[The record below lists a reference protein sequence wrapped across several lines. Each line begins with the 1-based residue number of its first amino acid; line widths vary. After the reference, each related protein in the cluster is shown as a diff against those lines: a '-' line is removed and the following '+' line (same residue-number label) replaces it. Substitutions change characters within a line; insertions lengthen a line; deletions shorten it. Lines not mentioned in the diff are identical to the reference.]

1 MDQIFGPKNRNNKTS
16 YNLNISGEIMKNTSI
31 LKLTSLAAA
40 IIASS
45 AVLPAVAFAEGAM
58 VEEIVTTGTRAKAR
72 SATDTVAAVD
82 VITSAELTNQGDM
95 DVANLLRNSVPS
107 FSVNDQPISDAATL
121 VRPFQLR
128 GMAPDHSLILVNNKR
143 RHRASVIVWSAGG
156 ISDGSHGADV
166 STIPG
171 MALKSVEV
179 LRDGAAAQYGSDA
192 LAGVIN
198 FKLKDASEGG
208 SAQIRMG
215 QYAEGDGDMA
225 YFAGNMGMELG
236 ANGFANVTLE
246 YGSSDETVRSEQR
259 NDAAGLIAAGFP
271 VADPAQKWGR
281 PFVDNDLKLFVNFGN
296 QLTDSVEL
304 YGYANY
310 ASKDVDGGFYFR
322 NPTNRGGVYAS
333 TNDNGTPD
341 NEDDDFNQLLVGS
354 SNGADCSAYEVPSD
368 DPTSAALAGAIAG
381 LKADDNCFN
390 FNETIPGGFTPRFGG
405 TVTDTTFMMGL
416 RGELENGLTWDVSAY
431 RGENEGDFYINNTV
445 NASLGENTPR
455 NFDPGLYRQTDVNFN
470 ADFTY
475 SLSETVNIA
484 FGAEHRTEEF
494 TIGAG
499 QEESYVDGGLGIQGF
514 STSTNGFP
522 GFSPDISGDFDRS
535 NDAIYVDGEWDVNE
549 DLLLAAAVRFEDF
562 DGFGSTTNYKLG
574 ANYKLDDNFG
584 IRATLSTG
592 FKAPTSGQLNA
603 SNISTL
609 IDNGVLVNKGVI
621 PATNPV
627 AAFAGATELK
637 PEESENF
644 TVGFF
649 GSVGEIDITF
659 DYFNIEVTDRLTLS
673 KDFTL
678 SAADITSLAAAGV
691 SGADD
696 IAKFRFFTNDFET
709 KTSGYDLV
717 LSTSTD
723 WMGGT
728 TAWNLALNHTETE
741 VTSRGE
747 YIDDDRERSI
757 EEVSPDTRYNVSA
770 NHMMDGWRALARVSY
785 FGDWYDPNQ
794 GMSYDGEHVV
804 DVELSYDLN
813 ESSSVML
820 GGNNIFDEAGSK
832 KHNGAA
838 GAGNTY
844 SEFAPMGFSGA
855 FWYAKYSYNF

>member
-1 MDQIFGPKNRNNKTS
+1 MKKATIWK
-16 YNLNISGEIMKNTSI
+16 LNTI
-31 LKLTSLAAA
+31 AAA
-40 IIASS
+40 IISGATMMP
-45 AVLPAVAFAEGAM
+45 VMAVAQDGM
-58 VEEIVTTGTRAKAR
+58 VEEIVTTGSRAKAR

-179 LRDGAAAQYGSDA
+179 LRDGAAALYGSDA

-208 SAQIRMG
+208 SAEIRMG
-215 QYAEGDGDMA
+215 EYTEGDGKMA

-246 YGSSDETVRSEQR
+246 YGSSDETVRSVQR
-259 NDAAGLIAAGFP
+259 NDAAELIAAGYP

-281 PFVDNDLKLFVNFGN
+281 PFVDNDLKLFVNFGS

-304 YGYANY
+304 YGYGNY
-310 ASKDVDGGFYFR
+310 ATKDVDGGFYFR
-322 NPTNRGGVYAS
+322 NPLTRGGVYAS
-333 TNDNGTPD
+333 GGN
-341 NEDDDFNQLLVGS
+341 LLVGDTTGDMS
-354 SNGADCSAYEVPSD
+354 GNCGQYAVSTADPS
-368 DPTSAALAGAIAG
+368 SAALADAIAG

-405 TVTDTTFMMGL
+405 TVTDITFMMGL
-416 RGELENGLTWDVSAY
+416 KGALDNGLTWDISAY

-445 NASLGENTPR
+445 NASLGENSPR
-455 NFDPGLYRQTDVNFN
+455 NFDPGLYRQTDTNFN
-470 ADFTY
+470 VDFTY
-475 SLSETVNIA
+475 AVSEAVNVA
-484 FGAEHRTEEF
+484 FGAEHRKEEF

-499 QEESYVDGGLGIQGF
+499 QTESYIDGGLGVQGF

-522 GFSPDISGDFDRS
+522 GFSPDIAGTFGRA
-535 NDAIYVDGEWDVNE
+535 NDAIYVDAEWDASE

-574 ANYKLDDNFG
+574 ANYKMTENMG
-584 IRATLSTG
+584 VRATLSTG

-621 PATNPV
+621 PASNPV
-627 AAFAGATELK
+627 AAFAGAVDLQ
-637 PEESENF
+637 PEESNNF
-644 TVGFF
+644 TVGLF
-649 GSVGEIDITF
+649 GNLGEFDVTL

-673 KDFTL
+673 KDFSL
-678 SAADITSLAAAGV
+678 SAADIAALTASGV
-691 SGADD
+691 SGAND
-696 IAKFRFFTNDFET
+696 IAVFRFFTNDFET
-709 KTSGYDLV
+709 ETSGFDLV
-717 LSTSTD
+717 VSTETEWLGGSTS
-723 WMGGT
+723 
-728 TAWNLALNHTETE
+728 WNLAYNNTKTE
-741 VTSRGE
+741 VTSRGQ
-747 YIDDDRERSI
+747 YIDDVREKSI
-757 EEVSPDTRYNVSA
+757 EEMSPDTRYNLSA
-770 NHMMDGWRALARVSY
+770 NHMMDGWRMLARLSY
-785 FGDWYDPNQ
+785 YGDWYDSNQ
-794 GMSYDGEHVV
+794 DLNYSGVNVV
-804 DVELSYDLN
+804 DVEVSYDLN
-813 ESSSVML
+813 ENSAIMI
-820 GGNNIFDEAGSK
+820 GGNNIFDEAGST

-838 GAGNTY
+838 GAGNKY

>member
-1 MDQIFGPKNRNNKTS
+1 
-16 YNLNISGEIMKNTSI
+16 MKNTSI
-31 LKLTSLAAA
+31 WKLTSMAAA
-40 IIASS
+40 IIAST
-45 AVLPAVAFAEGAM
+45 AVFPTVAFAQDAM
-58 VEEIVTTGTRAKAR
+58 VEEIVTTGSRAKAR

-82 VITSAELTNQGDM
+82 VISSAELTNQGDM

-179 LRDGAAAQYGSDA
+179 LRDGAAALYGSDA

-208 SAQIRMG
+208 SAEIRMG
-215 QYAEGDGDMA
+215 EYSEGDGQMA

-246 YGSSDETVRSEQR
+246 YGSSDETVRSVQR
-259 NDAAGLIAAGFP
+259 DDAAALIAAGYP

-281 PFVDNDLKLFVNFGN
+281 PFVDNDLKLFVNFGT
-296 QLTDSVEL
+296 QLTDKVEL

-333 TNDNGTPD
+333 DGN
-341 NEDDDFNQLLVGS
+341 LLV
-354 SNGADCSAYEVPSD
+354 ADTTGDMSGNCDQYAVDAS
-368 DPTSAALAGAIAG
+368 DPTSAALAAAITG
-381 LKADDNCFN
+381 LKADNNCFN

-405 TVTDTTFMMGL
+405 TVTDITFMMGL
-416 RGELENGLTWDVSAY
+416 KGELDNGLTWDVSAY

-475 SLSETVNIA
+475 ALSETVNIA

-499 QEESYVDGGLGIQGF
+499 QEESYIDGGLGVQGF

-522 GFSPDISGDFDRS
+522 GFSPDIAGDFDRS
-535 NDAIYVDGEWDVNE
+535 NDAIYIDGEWDASE

-592 FKAPTSGQLNA
+592 FKAPTAGQLNA

-609 IDNGVLVNKGVI
+609 IDTATNQLVNKGVI
-621 PATNPV
+621 PASNPV
-627 AAFAGATELK
+627 AAFAGAEALQ
-637 PEESENF
+637 PEESENY
-644 TVGFF
+644 TVGFY

-659 DYFNIEVTDRLTLS
+659 DYFNIDVTDRLTLS
-673 KDFTL
+673 KDFSL
-678 SAADITSLAAAGV
+678 SAADIATLTASGV

-696 IAKFRFFTNDFET
+696 IAVFRFFTNDFET
-709 KTSGYDLV
+709 KTSGIDLV
-717 LSTSTD
+717 MSTSTD

-728 TAWNLALNHTETE
+728 TAWNLAYNHTTTE
-741 VTSRGE
+741 ITSRGE

-757 EEVSPDTRYNVSA
+757 EEMSPDTRYNVSA

-785 FGDWYDPNQ
+785 YGDWFDSNQ
-794 GMSYDGEHVV
+794 GMVYDGEYVV
-804 DVELSYDLN
+804 DVEVSYDLN
-813 ESSSVML
+813 ESSALMI
-820 GGNNIFDEAGSK
+820 GGNNIFDEAGST

-838 GAGNTY
+838 GAGNIY

>member
-1 MDQIFGPKNRNNKTS
+1 
-16 YNLNISGEIMKNTSI
+16 MKNTSI
-31 LKLTSLAAA
+31 LKLTTLSAA

-45 AVLPAVAFAEGAM
+45 AVLPSVAFAEGAM

-246 YGSSDETVRSEQR
+246 YGSTDETVRSVQR
-259 NDAAGLIAAGFP
+259 DDAAALIAAGYP

-281 PFVDNDLKLFVNFGN
+281 PYVDDDLKLFVNFGA

-341 NEDDDFNQLLVGS
+341 DEDDDFNQLLVGS

-368 DPTSAALAGAIAG
+368 DPTSSALAGAIAG

-405 TVTDTTFMMGL
+405 TVSDTTFMMGL

-445 NASLGENTPR
+445 NASLGADTPR

-475 SLSETVNIA
+475 ALSETVNVA

-499 QEESYVDGGLGIQGF
+499 QKESYIDGGLGDQGF

-535 NDAIYVDGEWDVNE
+535 NDAVYIDAEWDASE

-592 FKAPTSGQLNA
+592 FKAPTAGQLNA

-609 IDNGVLVNKGVI
+609 IDTATNQLVNKGVI

-627 AAFAGATELK
+627 AAFAGATALQ

-673 KDFTL
+673 KDFSLT
-678 SAADITSLAAAGV
+678 AADIASLSAAGV

-709 KTSGYDLV
+709 ETSGFDLV
-717 LSTSTD
+717 VSTSTD
-723 WMGGT
+723 WLGGT

-785 FGDWYDPNQ
+785 FGDWFDPNQ

-832 KHNGAA
+832 KHNGAG

>member
-1 MDQIFGPKNRNNKTS
+1 
-16 YNLNISGEIMKNTSI
+16 MKNTSI

-40 IIASS
+40 IIAGGTMF
-45 AVLPAVAFAEGAM
+45 PIVAFAEDSM
-58 VEEIVTTGTRAKAR
+58 VEEIVTTGSRAKAR

-82 VITSAELTNQGDM
+82 VITSAELLNQGDM

-208 SAQIRMG
+208 SVQVRMG
-215 QYAEGDGDMA
+215 QYSEGDGDMA

-236 ANGFANVTLE
+236 ENGFANVTLE
-246 YGSSDETVRSEQR
+246 YGSSDETVRSVQR
-259 NDAAGLIAAGFP
+259 DDAAALIAAGFP
-271 VADPAQKWGR
+271 VEDPAQKWGR
-281 PFVDNDLKLFVNFGN
+281 PFVDNDLKFFVNFGT

-310 ASKDVDGGFYFR
+310 TSKDVDGGFYFR
-322 NPTNRGGVYAS
+322 NPTNRGGVYAQ
-333 TNDNGTPD
+333 TNKNGTEPTD
-341 NEDDDFNQLLVGS
+341 GVTYTQAELDAFEDDDFNELLVAA
-354 SNGADCSAYEVPSD
+354 SNGADCSAYVVPSD
-368 DPTSAALAGAIAG
+368 DPTSTELATAITD

-405 TVTDTTFMMGL
+405 TVTDTTFMLGL
-416 RGELENGLTWDVSAY
+416 RGELDNGMTWDVSAY

-445 NASLGENTPR
+445 NASLGADTPR

-470 ADFTY
+470 LDFTY
-475 SLSETVNIA
+475 VVSKTVNLA

-494 TIGAG
+494 TIGPG
-499 QEESYVDGGLGIQGF
+499 QEESYVDGGLGPQGF

-522 GFSPDISGDFDRS
+522 GFSPDIAGDFDRS
-535 NDAIYVDGEWDVNE
+535 NDAVYIDGEWDATE

-574 ANYKLDDNFG
+574 ANYKLNDNFG
-584 IRATLSTG
+584 VRATFSTG
-592 FKAPTSGQLNA
+592 FKAPTAGQLNA

-609 IDNGVLVNKGVI
+609 IDVATNQLVNEGVI

-627 AAFAGATELK
+627 AAIKGAVALQ
-637 PEESENF
+637 PEESESY
-644 TVGFF
+644 TVGLF
-649 GSVGEIDITF
+649 GNVGEVEITF

-673 KDFTL
+673 RNFELTDDDL
-678 SAADITSLAAAGV
+678 IALIAAGV

-696 IAKFRFFTNDFET
+696 ITVFKFFTNDFDTET
-709 KTSGYDLV
+709 RGFDIV
-717 LSTSTD
+717 MSTSTE

-728 TAWNLALNHTETE
+728 TDWNLAYNHTTTE
-741 VTSRGE
+741 ITSRGE
-747 YIDDDRERSI
+747 YIDDDREREI
-757 EEVSPDTRYNVSA
+757 EELSPDTRYNVSA
-770 NHMMDGWRALARVSY
+770 NHTMDAWRALGRVSY
-785 FGDWYDPNQ
+785 FGDWYDANQ
-794 GMSYDGEHVV
+794 ELVYDGEYVV

-813 ESSSVML
+813 ESSAIML

-838 GAGNTY
+838 SAGNTY

>member
-1 MDQIFGPKNRNNKTS
+1 
-16 YNLNISGEIMKNTSI
+16 MKNTSI

-40 IIASS
+40 IIAGGTM
-45 AVLPAVAFAEGAM
+45 LPTVAFAEGAM
-58 VEEIVTTGTRAKAR
+58 VEEIVTTGSRAKAR
-72 SATDTVAAVD
+72 SAIDTVSAVD

-225 YFAGNMGMELG
+225 YFAGNVGMELG

-259 NDAAGLIAAGFP
+259 DDAAGLIAAGFP

-322 NPTNRGGVYAS
+322 NPTNRGGVYAQKV
-333 TNDNGTPD
+333 GGVPH
-341 NEDDDFNQLLVGS
+341 LLVGDMTGDMSGNCGQYAVDS
-354 SNGADCSAYEVPSD
+354 S
-368 DPTSAALAGAIAG
+368 DPTSAGLAAAITG

-445 NASLGENTPR
+445 NASLGANTPR

-475 SLSETVNIA
+475 SLSESVNIA

-499 QEESYVDGGLGIQGF
+499 QEESYIDGGLGTQGF

-535 NDAIYVDGEWDVNE
+535 NDAVYIDGEWDVNE

-562 DGFGSTTNYKLG
+562 DGFGSTTNYKIG
-574 ANYKLDDNFG
+574 ANYKLDENFG

-592 FKAPTSGQLNA
+592 FKAPTAGQLNA

-609 IDNGVLVNKGVI
+609 IDTATNQLVNKGVI

-627 AAFAGATELK
+627 AAFAGATALQ

-673 KDFTL
+673 KDFSLT
-678 SAADITSLAAAGV
+678 AADIASLTAAGV

-696 IAKFRFFTNDFET
+696 IAVFRFFTNDFET
-709 KTSGYDLV
+709 ETSGFDLV
-717 LSTSTD
+717 MSTSTD

-728 TAWNLALNHTETE
+728 TAWNLAYNHTETE
-741 VTSRGE
+741 ITSRGE
-747 YIDDDRERSI
+747 YIDDDRERAI
-757 EEVSPDTRYNVSA
+757 EEMSPDTRYNVSA
-770 NHMMDGWRALARVSY
+770 NHMMDGWRALGRVSY
-785 FGDWYDPNQ
+785 YGDWFDSNQ
-794 GMSYDGEHVV
+794 GLVYDGEYVV
-804 DVELSYDLN
+804 DVELSYDLD

-832 KHNGAA
+832 KHNGAG

>member
-1 MDQIFGPKNRNNKTS
+1 MMPV
-16 YNLNISGEIMKNTSI
+16 M
-31 LKLTSLAAA
+31 
-40 IIASS
+40 
-45 AVLPAVAFAEGAM
+45 AVAQDGM
-58 VEEIVTTGTRAKAR
+58 VEEIVTTGSRAKAR

-143 RHRASVIVWSAGG
+143 RHRANVIVWSAGG

-179 LRDGAAAQYGSDA
+179 LRDGAAALYGSDA

-198 FKLKDASEGG
+198 FKLKDANEGG
-208 SAQIRMG
+208 SAEIRMG
-215 QYAEGDGDMA
+215 EYTEGDGKMA

-246 YGSSDETVRSEQR
+246 YGSSDETVRSVQR
-259 NDAAGLIAAGFP
+259 NDAAALIAAGYP

-281 PFVDNDLKLFVNFGN
+281 PFVDNDLKLFVNFGS

-304 YGYANY
+304 YGYGNY
-310 ASKDVDGGFYFR
+310 ATKDVDGGFYFR
-322 NPTNRGGVYAS
+322 NPLTRGGVYAS
-333 TNDNGTPD
+333 GGK
-341 NEDDDFNQLLVGS
+341 LLVGDTTGDMS
-354 SNGADCSAYEVPSD
+354 GNCGQYAVSTADPS
-368 DPTSAALAGAIAG
+368 SAALAAAIAG

-405 TVTDTTFMMGL
+405 TVTDITFMMGL
-416 RGELENGLTWDVSAY
+416 KGALDNGLTWDISAY

-445 NASLGENTPR
+445 NASLGANSPR
-455 NFDPGLYRQTDVNFN
+455 NFDPGLYRQTDTNFN
-470 ADFTY
+470 VDFTY
-475 SLSETVNIA
+475 AVSETVNVA
-484 FGAEHRTEEF
+484 FGAEHRKEEF

-499 QEESYVDGGLGIQGF
+499 QTESYIDGGLGVQGF

-522 GFSPDISGDFDRS
+522 GFSPDIAGTFGRA
-535 NDAIYVDGEWDVNE
+535 NDAIYVDAEWDASE

-574 ANYKLDDNFG
+574 ANYKLTENMG
-584 IRATLSTG
+584 VRATLSTG

-621 PATNPV
+621 PASNPV
-627 AAFAGATELK
+627 AAFAGAVDLQ
-637 PEESENF
+637 PEESKNF
-644 TVGFF
+644 TVGLF
-649 GSVGEIDITF
+649 GNLGEFDVTF

-673 KDFTL
+673 KDFSL
-678 SAADITSLAAAGV
+678 SAADIAALTASGV
-691 SGADD
+691 SGAND
-696 IAKFRFFTNDFET
+696 IAVFRFFTNDFET
-709 KTSGYDLV
+709 ETSGFDLV
-717 LSTSTD
+717 VSTETEWLGGSTS
-723 WMGGT
+723 
-728 TAWNLALNHTETE
+728 WNLAYNNTKTE
-741 VTSRGE
+741 VTSRGQ
-747 YIDDDRERSI
+747 YIDDVREKSI
-757 EEVSPDTRYNVSA
+757 EEMSPDTRYNLSA
-770 NHMMDGWRALARVSY
+770 NHMMDGWRMLARLSY
-785 FGDWYDPNQ
+785 YGDWYDSNQ
-794 GMSYDGEHVV
+794 DLNYSGVNVV
-804 DVELSYDLN
+804 DVEVSYDLN
-813 ESSSVML
+813 ENSAIMI
-820 GGNNIFDEAGSK
+820 GGNNIFDEAGST

-838 GAGNTY
+838 GAGNKY

>member
-1 MDQIFGPKNRNNKTS
+1 MKH
-16 YNLNISGEIMKNTSI
+16 ISTI
-31 LKLTSLAAA
+31 KLTSLAAA
-40 IIASS
+40 IIAGG
-45 AVLPAVAFAEGAM
+45 AVLPTVSFAEGAM
-58 VEEIVTTGTRAKAR
+58 VEEIVTTGSRAKAR

-208 SAQIRMG
+208 SVQVRMG
-215 QYAEGDGDMA
+215 QYSEGDGDMA

-236 ANGFANVTLE
+236 ENGFANVTLE
-246 YGSSDETVRSEQR
+246 YGSSDETVRSVQR
-259 NDAAGLIAAGFP
+259 DDAAALIAAGFP
-271 VADPAQKWGR
+271 VEDPAQKWGR
-281 PFVDNDLKLFVNFGN
+281 PFVDNDLKFFVNFGT

-310 ASKDVDGGFYFR
+310 TSKDVDGGFYFR
-322 NPTNRGGVYAS
+322 NPTNRGGVYAQ
-333 TNDNGTPD
+333 TNKNGTEPTD
-341 NEDDDFNQLLVGS
+341 GVTYTQAELDAFEDDDFNELLVAASGI
-354 SNGADCSAYEVPSD
+354 ADCSAYVVPSD
-368 DPTSAALAGAIAG
+368 DPTSTELATAITD

-405 TVTDTTFMMGL
+405 TVTDTTFMLGL
-416 RGELENGLTWDVSAY
+416 RGELDNGMTWDVSAY

-445 NASLGENTPR
+445 NASLGADTPR

-470 ADFTY
+470 LDFTY
-475 SLSETVNIA
+475 AVSKTVNLA

-494 TIGAG
+494 TIGSG
-499 QEESYVDGGLGIQGF
+499 QEESYVDGGLGPQGF
-514 STSTNGFP
+514 STSKNGFP
-522 GFSPDISGDFDRS
+522 GFSPDIAGDFDRS
-535 NDAIYVDGEWDVNE
+535 NDAVYIDGEWDATE

-574 ANYKLDDNFG
+574 ANYKLNENFG
-584 IRATLSTG
+584 VRATFSAG
-592 FKAPTSGQLNA
+592 FKAPTAGQLNA

-609 IDNGVLVNKGVI
+609 IDVATNQLVNEGVF

-627 AAFAGATELK
+627 AAIKGAVALQ
-637 PEESENF
+637 PEESESY
-644 TVGFF
+644 TVGLF
-649 GSVGEIDITF
+649 GNVGEVEITF
-659 DYFNIEVTDRLTLS
+659 DYFNIEVTDRVTLS
-673 KDFTL
+673 RNFELTDDDL
-678 SAADITSLAAAGV
+678 IALIAAGV

-696 IAKFRFFTNDFET
+696 ITVFKFFTNDFDTET
-709 KTSGYDLV
+709 RGFDIV
-717 LSTSTD
+717 MSTSTE

-728 TAWNLALNHTETE
+728 TDWNLAYNHTTTE
-741 VTSRGE
+741 ITSRGE
-747 YIDDDRERSI
+747 YIDDDREREI
-757 EEVSPDTRYNVSA
+757 EELSPDARYNVSA
-770 NHMMDGWRALARVSY
+770 NHRMDG
-785 FGDWYDPNQ
+785 
-794 GMSYDGEHVV
+794 
-804 DVELSYDLN
+804 
-813 ESSSVML
+813 
-820 GGNNIFDEAGSK
+820 
-832 KHNGAA
+832 
-838 GAGNTY
+838 
-844 SEFAPMGFSGA
+844 
-855 FWYAKYSYNF
+855 

>member
-1 MDQIFGPKNRNNKTS
+1 
-16 YNLNISGEIMKNTSI
+16 MKNTSI

-45 AVLPAVAFAEGAM
+45 AVLPTVAFAEGAM

-72 SATDTVAAVD
+72 SATDTIAAVD

-236 ANGFANVTLE
+236 ANGFANVTME
-246 YGSSDETVRSEQR
+246 YGSSDETVRSVQR
-259 NDAAGLIAAGFP
+259 DDAAALIAAGFP
-271 VADPAQKWGR
+271 VEDPAQKWGR
-281 PFVDNDLKLFVNFGN
+281 PFVDNDLKLVVNFGT

-322 NPTNRGGVYAS
+322 NPHTRGGVYAR
-333 TNDNGTPD
+333 TNDNGTPVL
-341 NEDDDFNQLLVGS
+341 ETSTAAEKKELELDDFDELLVADLTADAEGA
-354 SNGADCSAYEVPSD
+354 NGIGNCSVYVVPSG
-368 DPTSAALAGAIAG
+368 DPTSTALTGALAG
-381 LKADDNCFN
+381 LKADENCYN
-390 FNETIPGGFTPRFGG
+390 LNEDIPRGFTPRFGG

-431 RGENEGDFYINNTV
+431 RGEHEGDFYINNTV
-445 NASLGENTPR
+445 NASMGANTPR

-475 SLSETVNIA
+475 AVSETVNIA
-484 FGAEHRTEEF
+484 FGAEHRNEEF

-499 QEESYVDGGLGIQGF
+499 QEESYIDGGLGVQGF

-522 GFSPDISGDFDRS
+522 GFSPDIAGDFDRS

-549 DLLLAAAVRFEDF
+549 DLLVAAAVRFEDF
-562 DGFGSTTNYKLG
+562 DGFGSTTNYKIG

-592 FKAPTSGQLNA
+592 FKAPTAGQLNA

-609 IDNGVLVNKGVI
+609 IDTATNKLVNEGVI
-621 PATNPV
+621 PASNPV
-627 AAFAGATELK
+627 AAQKGAVALK
-637 PEESENF
+637 PEESKNF

-659 DYFNIEVTDRLTLS
+659 DYFNIEVTDRLNLS
-673 KDFTL
+673 KNFELDD
-678 SAADITSLAAAGV
+678 ADIAALTAAGV

-696 IAKFRFFTNDFET
+696 ITVFKFFTNDFET
-709 KTSGYDLV
+709 ETSGFDLIM
-717 LSTSTD
+717 STSTD

-728 TAWNLALNHTETE
+728 TAWNLAFNHTETE

-747 YIDDDRERSI
+747 YIDDDREREI
-757 EEVSPDTRYNVSA
+757 EELSPDTRYNVSA

-785 FGDWYDPNQ
+785 FGDWYDANQ
-794 GMSYDGEHVV
+794 KMVYDGEYVM

-820 GGNNIFDEAGSK
+820 GGNNIFDEAGST
-832 KHNGAA
+832 KHNGAG

>member
-1 MDQIFGPKNRNNKTS
+1 MKT
-16 YNLNISGEIMKNTSI
+16 TSI
-31 LKLTSLAAA
+31 WQLTSMAAA
-40 IIASS
+40 IIAST
-45 AVLPAVAFAEGAM
+45 AVFPTVAFAQDAM
-58 VEEIVTTGTRAKAR
+58 VEEIVTTGSRAKAR

-82 VITSAELTNQGDM
+82 VISSAELTNQGDM

-179 LRDGAAAQYGSDA
+179 LRDGAAALYGSDA

-208 SAQIRMG
+208 SAEIRMG
-215 QYAEGDGDMA
+215 EYSEGDGQMA

-246 YGSSDETVRSEQR
+246 YGSSDETVRSVQR
-259 NDAAGLIAAGFP
+259 DDAAALIAAGYP

-281 PFVDNDLKLFVNFGN
+281 PFVDNDLKLFVNFGT
-296 QLTDSVEL
+296 QLTDKVEL

-333 TNDNGTPD
+333 DGN
-341 NEDDDFNQLLVGS
+341 LLV
-354 SNGADCSAYEVPSD
+354 ADTTGDMSGNCDQYAVDAS
-368 DPTSAALAGAIAG
+368 DPTSAALAAAITG
-381 LKADDNCFN
+381 LKADNNCFN

-405 TVTDTTFMMGL
+405 TVTDITFMMGL
-416 RGELENGLTWDVSAY
+416 KGELDNGLTWDVSAY

-475 SLSETVNIA
+475 ALSETVNIA

-499 QEESYVDGGLGIQGF
+499 QEESYIDGGLGVQGF

-522 GFSPDISGDFDRS
+522 GFSPDIAGDFDRS
-535 NDAIYVDGEWDVNE
+535 NDAIYIDGEWDASE

-592 FKAPTSGQLNA
+592 FKAPTAGQLNA

-609 IDNGVLVNKGVI
+609 IDTATNQLVNKGVI
-621 PATNPV
+621 PASNPV
-627 AAFAGATELK
+627 AAFAGAEALQ
-637 PEESENF
+637 PEESENY
-644 TVGFF
+644 TVGFY

-659 DYFNIEVTDRLTLS
+659 DYFNIDVTDRLTLS
-673 KDFTL
+673 KDFSL
-678 SAADITSLAAAGV
+678 SEADIATLTASGV

-696 IAKFRFFTNDFET
+696 IAVFRFFTNDFET
-709 KTSGYDLV
+709 KTSGIDLV
-717 LSTSTD
+717 MSTSTD

-728 TAWNLALNHTETE
+728 TAWNLAYNHTTTE
-741 VTSRGE
+741 ITSRGE

-757 EEVSPDTRYNVSA
+757 EEMSPDTRYNVSA

-785 FGDWYDPNQ
+785 YGDWFDSNQ
-794 GMSYDGEHVV
+794 GMVYDGEYVV
-804 DVELSYDLN
+804 DVEVSYDLN
-813 ESSSVML
+813 ESSALMI
-820 GGNNIFDEAGSK
+820 GGNNIFDEAGST

-838 GAGNTY
+838 GAGNIY

>member
-1 MDQIFGPKNRNNKTS
+1 
-16 YNLNISGEIMKNTSI
+16 MKNTSI

-40 IIASS
+40 IIAGGTLI
-45 AVLPAVAFAEGAM
+45 AGGTMFPIVAFAEDSM
-58 VEEIVTTGTRAKAR
+58 VEEIVTTGSRAKAR

-82 VITSAELTNQGDM
+82 VITSAELLNQGDM

-208 SAQIRMG
+208 SVQVRMG
-215 QYAEGDGDMA
+215 QYSEGDGDMA

-236 ANGFANVTLE
+236 ENGFANVTLE
-246 YGSSDETVRSEQR
+246 YGSSDETVRSVQR
-259 NDAAGLIAAGFP
+259 DDAAALIAAGFP
-271 VADPAQKWGR
+271 VEDPAQKWGR
-281 PFVDNDLKLFVNFGN
+281 PFVDNDLKFFVNFGT

-310 ASKDVDGGFYFR
+310 TSKDVDGGFYFR
-322 NPTNRGGVYAS
+322 NPTNRGGVYAQ
-333 TNDNGTPD
+333 TNKNGTEPTD
-341 NEDDDFNQLLVGS
+341 GVTYTQAELDAFEDDDFNELLVAA
-354 SNGADCSAYEVPSD
+354 SNGADCSAYVVPSD
-368 DPTSAALAGAIAG
+368 DPTSTELATAITD

-405 TVTDTTFMMGL
+405 TVTDTTFMLGL
-416 RGELENGLTWDVSAY
+416 RGELDNGMTWDVSAY

-445 NASLGENTPR
+445 NASLGADTPR

-470 ADFTY
+470 LDFTY
-475 SLSETVNIA
+475 VVSKTVNLA

-494 TIGAG
+494 TIGPG
-499 QEESYVDGGLGIQGF
+499 QEESYVDGGLGPQGF

-522 GFSPDISGDFDRS
+522 GFSPDIAGDFDRS
-535 NDAIYVDGEWDVNE
+535 NDAVYIDGEWDATE

-574 ANYKLDDNFG
+574 ANYKLNDNFG
-584 IRATLSTG
+584 VRATFSTG
-592 FKAPTSGQLNA
+592 FKAPTAGQLNA

-609 IDNGVLVNKGVI
+609 IDVATNQLVNEGVI

-627 AAFAGATELK
+627 AAIKGAVALQ
-637 PEESENF
+637 PEESESY
-644 TVGFF
+644 TVGLF
-649 GSVGEIDITF
+649 GNVGEVEITF

-673 KDFTL
+673 RNFELTDDDL
-678 SAADITSLAAAGV
+678 IALIAAGV

-696 IAKFRFFTNDFET
+696 ITVFKFFTNDFDTET
-709 KTSGYDLV
+709 RGFDIV
-717 LSTSTD
+717 MSTSTE

-728 TAWNLALNHTETE
+728 TDWNLAYNHTTTE
-741 VTSRGE
+741 ITSRGE
-747 YIDDDRERSI
+747 YIDDDREREI
-757 EEVSPDTRYNVSA
+757 EELSPDTRYNVSA
-770 NHMMDGWRALARVSY
+770 NHTMDAWRALGRVSY
-785 FGDWYDPNQ
+785 FGDWYDANQ
-794 GMSYDGEHVV
+794 ELVYDGEYVV

-813 ESSSVML
+813 ESSAIML

-838 GAGNTY
+838 SAGNTY

>member
-1 MDQIFGPKNRNNKTS
+1 MKKATIWK
-16 YNLNISGEIMKNTSI
+16 LNTI
-31 LKLTSLAAA
+31 AAA
-40 IIASS
+40 IISGATMMP
-45 AVLPAVAFAEGAM
+45 VMAVAQDGM
-58 VEEIVTTGTRAKAR
+58 VEEIVTTGSRAKAR

-128 GMAPDHSLILVNNKR
+128 GMAPDHSLMLVNNKR
-143 RHRASVIVWSAGG
+143 RHRANVIVWSAGG

-179 LRDGAAAQYGSDA
+179 LRDGAAALYGSDA

-198 FKLKDASEGG
+198 FKLKDANEGG
-208 SAQIRMG
+208 SAEIRMG
-215 QYAEGDGDMA
+215 EYTEGDGKMA

-246 YGSSDETVRSEQR
+246 YGSSDETVRSVQR
-259 NDAAGLIAAGFP
+259 NDAAALIAAGYP

-281 PFVDNDLKLFVNFGN
+281 PFVDNDLKLFVNFGS

-304 YGYANY
+304 YGYGNY
-310 ASKDVDGGFYFR
+310 ATKDVDGGFYFR
-322 NPTNRGGVYAS
+322 NPLTRGGVYAS
-333 TNDNGTPD
+333 GGK
-341 NEDDDFNQLLVGS
+341 LLVGDTTGDMS
-354 SNGADCSAYEVPSD
+354 GNCGQYAVSTADPS
-368 DPTSAALAGAIAG
+368 SAALAAAIAG

-405 TVTDTTFMMGL
+405 TVTDITFMMGL
-416 RGELENGLTWDVSAY
+416 KGALDNGLTWDISAY

-445 NASLGENTPR
+445 NASLGANSPR
-455 NFDPGLYRQTDVNFN
+455 NFDPGLYRQTDTNFN
-470 ADFTY
+470 VDFTY
-475 SLSETVNIA
+475 AVSETVNVA
-484 FGAEHRTEEF
+484 FGAEHRKEEF

-499 QEESYVDGGLGIQGF
+499 QTESYIDGGLGVQGF

-522 GFSPDISGDFDRS
+522 GFSPDIAGTFGRA
-535 NDAIYVDGEWDVNE
+535 NDAIYVDAEWDASE

-574 ANYKLDDNFG
+574 ANYKLTENMG
-584 IRATLSTG
+584 VRATLSTG

-621 PATNPV
+621 PASNPV
-627 AAFAGATELK
+627 AAFAGAVDLQ
-637 PEESENF
+637 PEESKNF
-644 TVGFF
+644 TVGLF
-649 GSVGEIDITF
+649 GNLGEFDVTF

-673 KDFTL
+673 KDFSL
-678 SAADITSLAAAGV
+678 SAADIAALTASGV
-691 SGADD
+691 SGAND
-696 IAKFRFFTNDFET
+696 IAVFRFFTNDFET
-709 KTSGYDLV
+709 ETSGFDLV
-717 LSTSTD
+717 VSTETEWLGGSTS
-723 WMGGT
+723 
-728 TAWNLALNHTETE
+728 WNLAYNNTKTE
-741 VTSRGE
+741 VTSRGQ
-747 YIDDDRERSI
+747 YIDDVREKSI
-757 EEVSPDTRYNVSA
+757 EEMSPDTRYNLSA
-770 NHMMDGWRALARVSY
+770 NHMMDGWRMLARLSY
-785 FGDWYDPNQ
+785 YGDWYDSNQ
-794 GMSYDGEHVV
+794 DLNYSGVNVV
-804 DVELSYDLN
+804 DVEVSYDLN
-813 ESSSVML
+813 ENSAIMI
-820 GGNNIFDEAGSK
+820 GGNNIFDEAGST

-838 GAGNTY
+838 GAGNKY

>member
-1 MDQIFGPKNRNNKTS
+1 MKKATIWK
-16 YNLNISGEIMKNTSI
+16 LNTI
-31 LKLTSLAAA
+31 AAA
-40 IIASS
+40 IISGATMMP
-45 AVLPAVAFAEGAM
+45 VMAVAQDGM
-58 VEEIVTTGTRAKAR
+58 VEEIVTTGSRAKAR

-143 RHRASVIVWSAGG
+143 RHRANVIVWSAGG

-179 LRDGAAAQYGSDA
+179 LRDGAAALYGSDA

-208 SAQIRMG
+208 SAEIRMG
-215 QYAEGDGDMA
+215 EYTEGDGKMA

-246 YGSSDETVRSEQR
+246 YGSSDETVRSVQR
-259 NDAAGLIAAGFP
+259 DDAAELIAAGYP

-281 PFVDNDLKLFVNFGN
+281 PFVDNDLKLFVNFGS

-405 TVTDTTFMMGL
+405 TVTDITFMMGL
-416 RGELENGLTWDVSAY
+416 KGALDNGLTWDISAY

-445 NASLGENTPR
+445 NASLGANSPR
-455 NFDPGLYRQTDVNFN
+455 NFDPGLYRQTDTNFN
-470 ADFTY
+470 VDFTY
-475 SLSETVNIA
+475 AVSEAVNVA
-484 FGAEHRTEEF
+484 FGAEHRKEEF

-499 QEESYVDGGLGIQGF
+499 QTESYIDGGLGVQGF

-522 GFSPDISGDFDRS
+522 GFSPDIAGTFGRA
-535 NDAIYVDGEWDVNE
+535 NDAIYVDAELDASE

-574 ANYKLDDNFG
+574 ANYKMTENMG
-584 IRATLSTG
+584 VRATLSTG

-621 PATNPV
+621 PASNPV
-627 AAFAGATELK
+627 AAFAGAVDLQ
-637 PEESENF
+637 PEESNNF
-644 TVGFF
+644 TVGLF
-649 GSVGEIDITF
+649 GNLGEFDVTL

-673 KDFTL
+673 KDFSL
-678 SAADITSLAAAGV
+678 SAADIAALTASGV
-691 SGADD
+691 SGAND
-696 IAKFRFFTNDFET
+696 IAVFRFFTNDFET
-709 KTSGYDLV
+709 ETSGFDLV
-717 LSTSTD
+717 VSTETEWLGGSTS
-723 WMGGT
+723 
-728 TAWNLALNHTETE
+728 WNLAYNNTKTE
-741 VTSRGE
+741 VTSRGQ
-747 YIDDDRERSI
+747 YIDDVREKSI
-757 EEVSPDTRYNVSA
+757 EEMSPDTRYNLSA
-770 NHMMDGWRALARVSY
+770 NHMMDGWRMLARLSY
-785 FGDWYDPNQ
+785 YGDWYDSNQ
-794 GMSYDGEHVV
+794 DLNYSGVNVV
-804 DVELSYDLN
+804 DVEVSYDLN
-813 ESSSVML
+813 ENSAIMI
-820 GGNNIFDEAGSK
+820 GGNNIFDEAGST

-838 GAGNTY
+838 GAGNKY

>member
-1 MDQIFGPKNRNNKTS
+1 
-16 YNLNISGEIMKNTSI
+16 MKNTSI
-31 LKLTSLAAA
+31 WKLTSMAAA
-40 IIASS
+40 IIAST
-45 AVLPAVAFAEGAM
+45 AVFPTVAFAQDAM
-58 VEEIVTTGTRAKAR
+58 VEEIVTTGSRAKAR

-82 VITSAELTNQGDM
+82 VISSAELTNQGDM

-179 LRDGAAAQYGSDA
+179 LRDGAAALYGSDA

-208 SAQIRMG
+208 SAEIRMG
-215 QYAEGDGDMA
+215 EYSEGDGQMA

-246 YGSSDETVRSEQR
+246 YGSSDETVRSVQR
-259 NDAAGLIAAGFP
+259 DDAAALIAAGYP

-281 PFVDNDLKLFVNFGN
+281 PFVDNDLKLFVNFGT
-296 QLTDSVEL
+296 QLTDKVEL

-333 TNDNGTPD
+333 DGN
-341 NEDDDFNQLLVGS
+341 LLV
-354 SNGADCSAYEVPSD
+354 ADTTGDMSGNCDQYAVDAS
-368 DPTSAALAGAIAG
+368 DPTSAALAAAITG
-381 LKADDNCFN
+381 LKADNNCFN

-405 TVTDTTFMMGL
+405 TVTDITFMMGL
-416 RGELENGLTWDVSAY
+416 KGELDNGLTWDVSAY

-475 SLSETVNIA
+475 ALSETVNIA

-499 QEESYVDGGLGIQGF
+499 QEESYIDGGLGVQGF

-522 GFSPDISGDFDRS
+522 GFSPDIAGDFDRS
-535 NDAIYVDGEWDVNE
+535 NDAIYIDGEWDASE

-592 FKAPTSGQLNA
+592 FKAPTAGQLNA

-609 IDNGVLVNKGVI
+609 IDTATNQLVNKGVI
-621 PATNPV
+621 PASNPV
-627 AAFAGATELK
+627 AAFAGAEALQ
-637 PEESENF
+637 PEESENY
-644 TVGFF
+644 TVGFY

-659 DYFNIEVTDRLTLS
+659 DYFPLDVTDRLTLS
-673 KDFTL
+673 KDFSL
-678 SAADITSLAAAGV
+678 SAADIATLTASGV

-696 IAKFRFFTNDFET
+696 IAVFRFFTNDFET
-709 KTSGYDLV
+709 KTSGIDLV
-717 LSTSTD
+717 MSTSTD

-728 TAWNLALNHTETE
+728 TAWNLAYNHTTTE
-741 VTSRGE
+741 ITSRGE

-757 EEVSPDTRYNVSA
+757 EEMSPDTRYNVSA

-785 FGDWYDPNQ
+785 YGDWFDSNQ
-794 GMSYDGEHVV
+794 GMVYDGEYVV
-804 DVELSYDLN
+804 DVEVSYDLN
-813 ESSSVML
+813 ESSALMI
-820 GGNNIFDEAGSK
+820 GGNNIFDEAGST

-838 GAGNTY
+838 GAGNIY

>member
-1 MDQIFGPKNRNNKTS
+1 MKH
-16 YNLNISGEIMKNTSI
+16 ISTI
-31 LKLTSLAAA
+31 KLTSLAAA
-40 IIASS
+40 IIAGG
-45 AVLPAVAFAEGAM
+45 AVLPTVSFAEGAM
-58 VEEIVTTGTRAKAR
+58 VEEIVTTGSRAKAR

-208 SAQIRMG
+208 SVQVRMG
-215 QYAEGDGDMA
+215 QYSEGDGDMA

-236 ANGFANVTLE
+236 ENGFANVTLE
-246 YGSSDETVRSEQR
+246 YGSSDETVRSVQR
-259 NDAAGLIAAGFP
+259 DDAAGLIAAGFP
-271 VADPAQKWGR
+271 VEDPAQKWGR
-281 PFVDNDLKLFVNFGN
+281 PFVDNDLKFFVNFGT

-310 ASKDVDGGFYFR
+310 TSKDVDGGFYFR
-322 NPTNRGGVYAS
+322 NPTNRGGVYAQ
-333 TNDNGTPD
+333 TNKNGTEPTD
-341 NEDDDFNQLLVGS
+341 GVTYTQAELDAFEDDDFNELLVAASGTAES
-354 SNGADCSAYEVPSD
+354 GTADCSAYVVPSD
-368 DPTSAALAGAIAG
+368 DPTSTDLATAITG

-405 TVTDTTFMMGL
+405 TVTDTTFMLGL
-416 RGELENGLTWDVSAY
+416 RGELDNGMTWDVSAY

-445 NASLGENTPR
+445 NASLGADTPR

-470 ADFTY
+470 LDFTY
-475 SLSETVNIA
+475 AVSKTVNLA

-494 TIGAG
+494 TIGSG
-499 QEESYVDGGLGIQGF
+499 QEESYADGGLGPQGF

-535 NDAIYVDGEWDVNE
+535 NDAVYIDGEWDATE

-574 ANYKLDDNFG
+574 ANYKLNENFG
-584 IRATLSTG
+584 VRATFSMG
-592 FKAPTSGQLNA
+592 FKAPTAGQLNA

-609 IDNGVLVNKGVI
+609 IDVATNQLVNEGVI

-627 AAFAGATELK
+627 AAIKGAVALQ
-637 PEESENF
+637 PEESESY
-644 TVGFF
+644 TVGLF
-649 GSVGEIDITF
+649 GNVGEVEITF

-673 KDFTL
+673 RNFELTDDDL
-678 SAADITSLAAAGV
+678 IALIAAGV

-696 IAKFRFFTNDFET
+696 ITVFKFFTNDFDTET
-709 KTSGYDLV
+709 RGFDIV
-717 LSTSTD
+717 MSTSTE

-728 TAWNLALNHTETE
+728 TDWNLAYNHTTTE
-741 VTSRGE
+741 ITSRGE
-747 YIDDDRERSI
+747 YIDDDREREI
-757 EEVSPDTRYNVSA
+757 EELSPDTRYNVSA
-770 NHMMDGWRALARVSY
+770 NHRMDGWRALGRVSY
-785 FGDWYDPNQ
+785 FGDWYDANQ
-794 GMSYDGEHVV
+794 ELVYDGEYVV

-813 ESSSVML
+813 ESSAIML
-820 GGNNIFDEAGSK
+820 GGNNVFDEAGSK

-838 GAGNTY
+838 SAGNTY

>member
-1 MDQIFGPKNRNNKTS
+1 
-16 YNLNISGEIMKNTSI
+16 MKKTSI

-40 IIASS
+40 MIAGG
-45 AVLPAVAFAEGAM
+45 AMLPTVAFAQEAM

-72 SATDTVAAVD
+72 SATDTVAPVD
-82 VITSAELTNQGDM
+82 VISSSELTNQGDV
-95 DVANLLRNSVPS
+95 DIANLLRNSVPS
-107 FSVNDQPISDAATL
+107 FSINDQPISDAATL

-143 RHRASVIVWSAGG
+143 RHRGSVIVWSAGG

-171 MALKSVEV
+171 MALQSVEV

-208 SAQIRMG
+208 SAEVRMG
-215 QYAEGDGDMA
+215 QYSAGDGDMA

-259 NDAAGLIAAGFP
+259 DDAAALIAAGFP
-271 VADPAQKWGR
+271 VANPAQKWGR
-281 PFVDNDLKLFVNFGN
+281 PIVDDDLKLFVNFGN
-296 QLTDSVEL
+296 QLNDSVEL

-310 ASKDVDGGFYFR
+310 AKKDVDGGFYFR
-322 NPTNRGGVYAS
+322 NPTNRGGVYA
-333 TNDNGTPD
+333 NGA
-341 NEDDDFNQLLVGS
+341 NLLV
-354 SNGADCSAYEVPSD
+354 ADTTGDMSGNCDQYAVDAS
-368 DPTSAALAGAIAG
+368 DPTSAALASAIAG
-381 LKADDNCFN
+381 LKADNNCFN

-405 TVTDTTFMMGL
+405 TVTDITFMMGL
-416 RGELENGLTWDVSAY
+416 RGELDNGLTWDVSAY

-470 ADFTY
+470 VDFTY
-475 SLSETVNIA
+475 ALSETVNLA

-499 QEESYVDGGLGIQGF
+499 QEESYIDGGLGVQGF

-522 GFSPDISGDFDRS
+522 GFSPDIAGDFDRS
-535 NDAIYVDGEWDVNE
+535 NDALYVDMEWDVSE
-549 DLLLAAAVRFEDF
+549 ELLVAAAVRFEDF
-562 DGFGSTTNYKLG
+562 DGFGSTTNYKVG
-574 ANYKLDDNFG
+574 GNYKLSEDMG
-584 IRATLSTG
+584 VRATVSTG

-621 PATNPV
+621 PASNPV
-627 AAFAGATELK
+627 AAFAGATDLQ

-644 TVGFF
+644 TVGFY
-649 GSVGEIDITF
+649 GSIGEIDITF

-673 KDFTL
+673 RDFEL
-678 SAADITSLAAAGV
+678 SAGDIATLAAAGV

-696 IAKFRFFTNDFET
+696 IAVFRFFTNDFATE
-709 KTSGYDLV
+709 TSGFDLV
-717 LSTSTD
+717 MSTSTD

-728 TAWNLALNHTETE
+728 TAWNLAYNQTDTE
-741 VTSRGE
+741 VTSRGQ
-747 YIDDDRERSI
+747 YIDDARERSI
-757 EEVSPDTRYNVSA
+757 EEMSPDTRYNVSA

-785 FGDWYDPNQ
+785 YDDWYDSNQ
-794 GMSYDGEHVV
+794 DMVFDGEYVV
-804 DVELSYDLN
+804 DLELAYDLN
-813 ESSSVML
+813 ESSAIMI
-820 GGNNIFDEAGSK
+820 GGNNVFDEAGSK

>member
-1 MDQIFGPKNRNNKTS
+1 
-16 YNLNISGEIMKNTSI
+16 MKKTSI

-40 IIASS
+40 MIAGG
-45 AVLPAVAFAEGAM
+45 AMLPTVAFAQETM

-72 SATDTVAAVD
+72 SATDTVAPAD
-82 VITSAELTNQGDM
+82 VISSSELTNQGDV
-95 DVANLLRNSVPS
+95 DIANLLRNSVPS
-107 FSVNDQPISDAATL
+107 FSINDQPISDAATL

-143 RHRASVIVWSAGG
+143 RHRGSVIVWSAGG

-171 MALKSVEV
+171 MALQSVEV

-208 SAQIRMG
+208 SAEVRMG
-215 QYAEGDGDMA
+215 QYSAGDGDMA

-259 NDAAGLIAAGFP
+259 DDAAALIAAGFP
-271 VADPAQKWGR
+271 VANPAQKWGR
-281 PFVDNDLKLFVNFGN
+281 PIVDDDLKLFVNFGN
-296 QLTDSVEL
+296 QLNDSVEL

-310 ASKDVDGGFYFR
+310 AKKDVDGGFYFR
-322 NPTNRGGVYAS
+322 NPTNRGGVYADGA
-333 TNDNGTPD
+333 N
-341 NEDDDFNQLLVGS
+341 LLV
-354 SNGADCSAYEVPSD
+354 ADTTGDMSGNCDQYAVDAS
-368 DPTSAALAGAIAG
+368 DPTSAALASAIAG
-381 LKADDNCFN
+381 LKADNNCFN

-405 TVTDTTFMMGL
+405 TVTDITFMMGL
-416 RGELENGLTWDVSAY
+416 RGELDNGLTWDVSAY

-470 ADFTY
+470 VDFTY
-475 SLSETVNIA
+475 ALSETVNLA

-499 QEESYVDGGLGIQGF
+499 QEESYIDGGLGVQGF

-522 GFSPDISGDFDRS
+522 GFSPDIAGDFDRS
-535 NDAIYVDGEWDVNE
+535 NDALYVDMEWDVSE
-549 DLLLAAAVRFEDF
+549 ELLVAAAVRFEDF
-562 DGFGSTTNYKLG
+562 DGFGSTTNYKVG
-574 ANYKLDDNFG
+574 GNYKLSEDMG
-584 IRATLSTG
+584 VRATVSTG

-621 PATNPV
+621 PASNPV
-627 AAFAGATELK
+627 AAFAGATDLQ

-644 TVGFF
+644 TVGFY
-649 GSVGEIDITF
+649 GSIGEIDITF

-673 KDFTL
+673 RDFEL
-678 SAADITSLAAAGV
+678 SAGDIATLAAAGV

-696 IAKFRFFTNDFET
+696 IAVFRFFTNDFATE
-709 KTSGYDLV
+709 TSGFDLV
-717 LSTSTD
+717 MSTSTD

-728 TAWNLALNHTETE
+728 TAWNLAYNQTDTE
-741 VTSRGE
+741 VTSRGQ
-747 YIDDDRERSI
+747 YIDDARERSI
-757 EEVSPDTRYNVSA
+757 EEMSPDTRYNVSA

-785 FGDWYDPNQ
+785 YDDWYDSNQ
-794 GMSYDGEHVV
+794 DMVFDGEYVV
-804 DVELSYDLN
+804 DLELAYDLN
-813 ESSSVML
+813 ESSAIMI
-820 GGNNIFDEAGSK
+820 GGNNVFDEAGSK

>member
-1 MDQIFGPKNRNNKTS
+1 MNSKSLWK
-16 YNLNISGEIMKNTSI
+16 LNTI
-31 LKLTSLAAA
+31 AAA
-40 IIASS
+40 VIAGG
-45 AVLPAVAFAEGAM
+45 AMLPTMTFAADEGM
-58 VEEIVTTGTRAKAR
+58 VEEVVTTGTRAKAR
-72 SATDTVAAVD
+72 STTDTVAPVD
-82 VITSAELTNQGDM
+82 VISSAEMVNQGDM

-143 RHRASVIVWSAGG
+143 RHRSNVIVWSAGG

-208 SAQIRMG
+208 TAEVRVG
-215 QYAEGDGDMA
+215 QYSEGDGQMA

-246 YGSSDETVRSEQR
+246 VGSSDETVRSTQR
-259 NDAAGLIAAGFP
+259 NDAAGLIDAGFP

-281 PFVDNDLKLFVNFGN
+281 PIIDDDIKLFVNFGN
-296 QLTDSVEL
+296 QINDDMEM

-310 ASKDVDGGFYFR
+310 TSKDVDGGFYFR
-322 NPTNRGGVYAS
+322 NPLTRGGVYAK
-333 TNDNGTPD
+333 DGK
-341 NEDDDFNQLLVGS
+341 LLVGDTTGDMSGNCDQYAVDS
-354 SNGADCSAYEVPSD
+354 S
-368 DPTSAALAGAIAG
+368 DPTSAALAAAIAG

-405 TVTDTTFMMGL
+405 TVTDIAFLLGL
-416 RGELENGLTWDVSAY
+416 KGELDNGMTWDVSAY
-431 RGENEGDFYINNTV
+431 RGENEGDFFINNTV
-445 NASLGENTPR
+445 NASLGANTPR

-475 SLSETVNIA
+475 ALSETVNLA

-499 QEESYVDGGLGIQGF
+499 QEESYIDGGLGVQGF

-535 NDAIYVDGEWDVNE
+535 NSAIYLDAEWDASD
-549 DLLLAAAVRFEDF
+549 DLLLAGAVRFEDF

-574 ANYKLDDNFG
+574 ANYSVEENLG
-584 IRATLSTG
+584 VRATFSTG
-592 FKAPTSGQLNA
+592 FKAPTSGQINA

-609 IDNGVLVNKGVI
+609 IDNGILVNKGVI

-627 AAFAGATELK
+627 AAIAGAVALQ

-644 TVGFF
+644 TLGFY
-649 GSVGEIDITF
+649 GSVGEIDFTV
-659 DYFNIEVTDRLTLS
+659 DYFSIDVTDRLTLS
-673 KDFTL
+673 KDFELT
-678 SAADITSLAAAGV
+678 AAQIATLAATGV

-696 IAKFRFFTNDFET
+696 IAKFRFFTNDFDT
-709 KTSGYDLV
+709 QTSGYDIV
-717 LSTSTD
+717 LSTTTEG
-723 WMGGT
+723 MNGT
-728 TAWNLALNHTETE
+728 TAWNLAYNNTTTEITN
-741 VTSRGE
+741 RGE
-747 YIDDDRERSI
+747 YIDDAREKSI
-757 EEVSPDTRYNVSA
+757 EQMSPDTRYNVSA
-770 NHMMDGWRALARVSY
+770 NHMMDGWRVLGRVSY
-785 FGDWYDPNQ
+785 YGDWYDSNQ
-794 GMSYDGEHVV
+794 DLVYPGEYVV
-804 DVELSYDLN
+804 DVELAYDLN
-813 ESSSVML
+813 ESSSVMI
-820 GGNNIFDEAGSK
+820 GGNNIFDEAGK
-832 KHNGAA
+832 KLHDAAA
-838 GAGNTY
+838 GAGNTF

>member
-1 MDQIFGPKNRNNKTS
+1 MKKATIWK
-16 YNLNISGEIMKNTSI
+16 LNTI
-31 LKLTSLAAA
+31 AAA
-40 IIASS
+40 IISGATMIP
-45 AVLPAVAFAEGAM
+45 VMAVAQDGM
-58 VEEIVTTGTRAKAR
+58 VEEIVTTGSRAKAR

-179 LRDGAAAQYGSDA
+179 LRDGAAALYGSDA

-208 SAQIRMG
+208 SAEIRMG
-215 QYAEGDGDMA
+215 EYTEGDGKMA

-246 YGSSDETVRSEQR
+246 YGSSDETVRSVQR
-259 NDAAGLIAAGFP
+259 NDAAELIAAGYP

-281 PFVDNDLKLFVNFGN
+281 PFVDNDLKLFVNFGS

-304 YGYANY
+304 YGYGNY
-310 ASKDVDGGFYFR
+310 ATKDVDGGFYFR
-322 NPTNRGGVYAS
+322 NPLTRGGVYAS
-333 TNDNGTPD
+333 GGN
-341 NEDDDFNQLLVGS
+341 LLVGDTTGDMS
-354 SNGADCSAYEVPSD
+354 GNCGQYAVSTADPS
-368 DPTSAALAGAIAG
+368 SAALADAIAG

-405 TVTDTTFMMGL
+405 TVTDITFMMGL
-416 RGELENGLTWDVSAY
+416 KGALDNGLTWDISAY

-445 NASLGENTPR
+445 NASLGANSPR
-455 NFDPGLYRQTDVNFN
+455 NFDPGLYRQTDTNFN
-470 ADFTY
+470 VDFTY
-475 SLSETVNIA
+475 AVSEAVNVA
-484 FGAEHRTEEF
+484 FGAEHRKEEF

-499 QEESYVDGGLGIQGF
+499 QTESYIDGGLGVQGF

-522 GFSPDISGDFDRS
+522 GFSPDIAGTFGRA
-535 NDAIYVDGEWDVNE
+535 NDAIYVDAEWDASE

-574 ANYKLDDNFG
+574 ANYKMTENMG
-584 IRATLSTG
+584 VRATLSTG

-621 PATNPV
+621 PASNPV
-627 AAFAGATELK
+627 AAFAGAVDLQ
-637 PEESENF
+637 PEESNNF
-644 TVGFF
+644 TVGLF
-649 GSVGEIDITF
+649 GNLGEFDVTL

-673 KDFTL
+673 KDFSL
-678 SAADITSLAAAGV
+678 SAADIAALTASGV
-691 SGADD
+691 SGAND
-696 IAKFRFFTNDFET
+696 IAVFRFFTNDFET
-709 KTSGYDLV
+709 ETSGFDLV
-717 LSTSTD
+717 VSTETEWLGGSTS
-723 WMGGT
+723 
-728 TAWNLALNHTETE
+728 WNLAYNNTKTE
-741 VTSRGE
+741 VTSRGQ
-747 YIDDDRERSI
+747 YIDDVREKSI
-757 EEVSPDTRYNVSA
+757 EEMSPDTRYNLSA
-770 NHMMDGWRALARVSY
+770 NHMMDGWRMLARLSY
-785 FGDWYDPNQ
+785 YGDWYDSNQ
-794 GMSYDGEHVV
+794 DLNYSGVNVV
-804 DVELSYDLN
+804 DVEVSYDLN
-813 ESSSVML
+813 ENSAIMI
-820 GGNNIFDEAGSK
+820 GGNNIFDEAGST

-838 GAGNTY
+838 GAGNKY

>member
-1 MDQIFGPKNRNNKTS
+1 MKKATFWK
-16 YNLNISGEIMKNTSI
+16 LNTI
-31 LKLTSLAAA
+31 AAA
-40 IIASS
+40 IISGATMMP
-45 AVLPAVAFAEGAM
+45 VMAVAQDGM
-58 VEEIVTTGTRAKAR
+58 VEEIVTTGSRAKAR

-143 RHRASVIVWSAGG
+143 RHRANVIVWSAGG

-179 LRDGAAAQYGSDA
+179 LRDGAAALYGSDA

-208 SAQIRMG
+208 SAEIRMG
-215 QYAEGDGDMA
+215 EYTEGDGKMA

-246 YGSSDETVRSEQR
+246 YGSSDETVRSVQR
-259 NDAAGLIAAGFP
+259 NDAAALIAAGYP

-281 PFVDNDLKLFVNFGN
+281 PFVDNDLKLFVNFGS

-304 YGYANY
+304 YGYGNY
-310 ASKDVDGGFYFR
+310 ATKDVDGGFYFR
-322 NPTNRGGVYAS
+322 NPLTRGGVYAS
-333 TNDNGTPD
+333 GGN
-341 NEDDDFNQLLVGS
+341 LLVGDTTGDMS
-354 SNGADCSAYEVPSD
+354 GNCGQYAVSTADPS
-368 DPTSAALAGAIAG
+368 SAALAAAIAG

-445 NASLGENTPR
+445 NASLGANSPR
-455 NFDPGLYRQTDVNFN
+455 NFDPGLYRQTDTNFN
-470 ADFTY
+470 VDFTY
-475 SLSETVNIA
+475 AVSETVNVA
-484 FGAEHRTEEF
+484 FGAEHRKEEF

-499 QEESYVDGGLGIQGF
+499 QTESYIDGGLGVQGF

-522 GFSPDISGDFDRS
+522 GFSPDIAGTFGRA
-535 NDAIYVDGEWDVNE
+535 NDAIYVDAEWDASE

-574 ANYKLDDNFG
+574 ANYKMTENMG
-584 IRATLSTG
+584 VRATLSTG

-621 PATNPV
+621 PASNPV
-627 AAFAGATELK
+627 AAFAGAVDLQ
-637 PEESENF
+637 PEESKNF
-644 TVGFF
+644 TVGLF
-649 GSVGEIDITF
+649 GNLGEFDVTF

-673 KDFTL
+673 KDFSL
-678 SAADITSLAAAGV
+678 SAADIATLTASGV
-691 SGADD
+691 SGAND
-696 IAKFRFFTNDFET
+696 IAVFRFFTNDFET
-709 KTSGYDLV
+709 ETSGFDLV
-717 LSTSTD
+717 VSTETEWLGGSTS
-723 WMGGT
+723 
-728 TAWNLALNHTETE
+728 WNLAYNNTKTE
-741 VTSRGE
+741 VTSRGQ
-747 YIDDDRERSI
+747 YIDDVREKSI
-757 EEVSPDTRYNVSA
+757 EEMSPDTRYNLSA
-770 NHMMDGWRALARVSY
+770 NHMMDGWRMLARLSY
-785 FGDWYDPNQ
+785 YGDWYDSNQ
-794 GMSYDGEHVV
+794 DLNYSGVNVV
-804 DVELSYDLN
+804 DVEVSYDLN
-813 ESSSVML
+813 ENSAIMI
-820 GGNNIFDEAGSK
+820 GGNNIFDEAGST

-838 GAGNTY
+838 GAGNKY

>member
-1 MDQIFGPKNRNNKTS
+1 
-16 YNLNISGEIMKNTSI
+16 MKNTSI

-45 AVLPAVAFAEGAM
+45 AVLPTVAFAEGAM

-72 SATDTVAAVD
+72 SATDTIAAVD

-236 ANGFANVTLE
+236 ANGFANVTME
-246 YGSSDETVRSEQR
+246 YGSSDETVRSVQR
-259 NDAAGLIAAGFP
+259 DDAAALIAAGFP
-271 VADPAQKWGR
+271 VEDPAQKWGR
-281 PFVDNDLKLFVNFGN
+281 PFVDNDLKLVVNFGT

-322 NPTNRGGVYAS
+322 NPHTRGGVYAR
-333 TNDNGTPD
+333 TNDNGTPVLD
-341 NEDDDFNQLLVGS
+341 TSTAAEKKALELDDFDELLVADLTADAEGA
-354 SNGADCSAYEVPSD
+354 NGIGNCSVYVVPSG
-368 DPTSAALAGAIAG
+368 DPTSTALTSALAG
-381 LKADDNCFN
+381 LKADENCYN
-390 FNETIPGGFTPRFGG
+390 LNEDIPRGFTPRFGG

-431 RGENEGDFYINNTV
+431 RGEHEGDFYINNTV
-445 NASLGENTPR
+445 NASMGANTPR

-475 SLSETVNIA
+475 AVSETVNIA
-484 FGAEHRTEEF
+484 FGAEHRNEEF

-499 QEESYVDGGLGIQGF
+499 QEESYIDGGLGVQGF

-522 GFSPDISGDFDRS
+522 GFSPDIAGDFDRS

-549 DLLLAAAVRFEDF
+549 DLLVAAAVRFEDF
-562 DGFGSTTNYKLG
+562 DGFGSTTNYKIG

-592 FKAPTSGQLNA
+592 FKAPTAGQLNA

-609 IDNGVLVNKGVI
+609 IDTATNKLVNEGVI
-621 PATNPV
+621 PASNPV
-627 AAFAGATELK
+627 AAQKGAVALK
-637 PEESENF
+637 PEESKNF

-659 DYFNIEVTDRLTLS
+659 DYFNIEVTDRLNLS
-673 KDFTL
+673 KNFELDD
-678 SAADITSLAAAGV
+678 ADIAALTAAGV

-696 IAKFRFFTNDFET
+696 ITVFKFFTNDFET
-709 KTSGYDLV
+709 ETSGFDLIM
-717 LSTSTD
+717 STSTD

-728 TAWNLALNHTETE
+728 TAWNLAFNHTETE

-747 YIDDDRERSI
+747 YIDDDREREI
-757 EEVSPDTRYNVSA
+757 EELSPDTRYNVSA

-785 FGDWYDPNQ
+785 FGDWYDANQ
-794 GMSYDGEHVV
+794 KMVYDGEYVM

-820 GGNNIFDEAGSK
+820 GGNNIFDEAGST
-832 KHNGAA
+832 KHNGAG

>member
-1 MDQIFGPKNRNNKTS
+1 
-16 YNLNISGEIMKNTSI
+16 MKNTSI

-45 AVLPAVAFAEGAM
+45 AVLPTVAFAEGAM

-236 ANGFANVTLE
+236 ENGFANVTLE

-259 NDAAGLIAAGFP
+259 TDAADLIAAGFP

-322 NPTNRGGVYAS
+322 NPTNRGGVYADGA
-333 TNDNGTPD
+333 N
-341 NEDDDFNQLLVGS
+341 LLVGDTTGDMS
-354 SNGADCSAYEVPSD
+354 GNCDQYAVDAS
-368 DPTSAALAGAIAG
+368 DPTSAALAAAITG

-475 SLSETVNIA
+475 ALSETVNIA

-499 QEESYVDGGLGIQGF
+499 QEESYIDGGLGVQGF

-535 NDAIYVDGEWDVNE
+535 NDAIYIDAEWDASE

-621 PATNPV
+621 PASNPV

-659 DYFNIEVTDRLTLS
+659 DYFNIEVTDRLTLVERLHS
-673 KDFTL
+673 D
-678 SAADITSLAAAGV
+678 S
-691 SGADD
+691 
-696 IAKFRFFTNDFET
+696 
-709 KTSGYDLV
+709 
-717 LSTSTD
+717 
-723 WMGGT
+723 
-728 TAWNLALNHTETE
+728 
-741 VTSRGE
+741 SR
-747 YIDDDRERSI
+747 Y
-757 EEVSPDTRYNVSA
+757 Y
-770 NHMMDGWRALARVSY
+770 
-785 FGDWYDPNQ
+785 
-794 GMSYDGEHVV
+794 
-804 DVELSYDLN
+804 
-813 ESSSVML
+813 
-820 GGNNIFDEAGSK
+820 
-832 KHNGAA
+832 
-838 GAGNTY
+838 
-844 SEFAPMGFSGA
+844 FSGSSWR
-855 FWYAKYSYNF
+855 FWR

>member
-1 MDQIFGPKNRNNKTS
+1 MKKATIWK
-16 YNLNISGEIMKNTSI
+16 LNTI
-31 LKLTSLAAA
+31 AAA
-40 IIASS
+40 IISGATMMP
-45 AVLPAVAFAEGAM
+45 VMAVAQDGM
-58 VEEIVTTGTRAKAR
+58 VEEIVTTGSRAKAR

-179 LRDGAAAQYGSDA
+179 LRDGAAALYGSDA

-208 SAQIRMG
+208 SAEIRMG
-215 QYAEGDGDMA
+215 EYTEGDGKMA

-246 YGSSDETVRSEQR
+246 YGSSDETVRSVQR
-259 NDAAGLIAAGFP
+259 NDAAELIAAGYP

-281 PFVDNDLKLFVNFGN
+281 PFVDNDLKLFVNFGS

-304 YGYANY
+304 YGYGNY
-310 ASKDVDGGFYFR
+310 ATKDVDGGFYFR
-322 NPTNRGGVYAS
+322 NPLTRGGVYAS
-333 TNDNGTPD
+333 GGN
-341 NEDDDFNQLLVGS
+341 LLVGDTTGDMS
-354 SNGADCSAYEVPSD
+354 GNCGQYAVSTADPS
-368 DPTSAALAGAIAG
+368 SAALADAIAG

-405 TVTDTTFMMGL
+405 TVTDITFMMGL
-416 RGELENGLTWDVSAY
+416 KGALDNGLTWDISAY

-445 NASLGENTPR
+445 NASLGANSPR
-455 NFDPGLYRQTDVNFN
+455 NFDPGLYRQTDTNFN
-470 ADFTY
+470 VDFTY
-475 SLSETVNIA
+475 AVSEAVNVA
-484 FGAEHRTEEF
+484 FGAEHRKEEF

-499 QEESYVDGGLGIQGF
+499 QTESYIDGGLGVQGF

-522 GFSPDISGDFDRS
+522 GFSPDIAGTFGRA
-535 NDAIYVDGEWDVNE
+535 NDAIYVDAEWDASE

-574 ANYKLDDNFG
+574 ANYKMTENMG
-584 IRATLSTG
+584 VRATLSTG

-621 PATNPV
+621 PASNPV
-627 AAFAGATELK
+627 AAFAGAVDLQ
-637 PEESENF
+637 PEESNNF
-644 TVGFF
+644 TVGLF
-649 GSVGEIDITF
+649 GNLGEFDVTL

-673 KDFTL
+673 KDFSL
-678 SAADITSLAAAGV
+678 SAADIAALTASGV
-691 SGADD
+691 SGAND
-696 IAKFRFFTNDFET
+696 IAVFRFFTNDFET
-709 KTSGYDLV
+709 ETSGFDLV
-717 LSTSTD
+717 VSTETEWLGGSTS
-723 WMGGT
+723 
-728 TAWNLALNHTETE
+728 WNLAYNNTKTE
-741 VTSRGE
+741 VTSRGQ
-747 YIDDDRERSI
+747 YIDDVREKSI
-757 EEVSPDTRYNVSA
+757 EEMSPDTRYNLSA
-770 NHMMDGWRALARVSY
+770 NHMMDGWRMLARLSY
-785 FGDWYDPNQ
+785 YGDWYDSNQ
-794 GMSYDGEHVV
+794 DLNYSGVNVV
-804 DVELSYDLN
+804 DVEVSYDLN
-813 ESSSVML
+813 ENSAIMI
-820 GGNNIFDEAGSK
+820 GGNNIFDEAGST

-838 GAGNTY
+838 SAGNKY

>member
-1 MDQIFGPKNRNNKTS
+1 MKT
-16 YNLNISGEIMKNTSI
+16 TSI
-31 LKLTSLAAA
+31 WKLTSMAAA
-40 IIASS
+40 IIAST
-45 AVLPAVAFAEGAM
+45 AVFPTVAFAQDAM
-58 VEEIVTTGTRAKAR
+58 VEEIVTTGSRAKAR

-82 VITSAELTNQGDM
+82 VISSAELTNQGDM

-179 LRDGAAAQYGSDA
+179 LRDGAAALYGSDA

-208 SAQIRMG
+208 SAEIRMG
-215 QYAEGDGDMA
+215 EYSEGDGQMA

-246 YGSSDETVRSEQR
+246 YGSSDETVRSVQR
-259 NDAAGLIAAGFP
+259 DDAAALIAAGYP

-281 PFVDNDLKLFVNFGN
+281 PFVDNDLKLFVNFGT
-296 QLTDSVEL
+296 QLTDKVEL

-333 TNDNGTPD
+333 DGN
-341 NEDDDFNQLLVGS
+341 LLV
-354 SNGADCSAYEVPSD
+354 ADTTGDMSGNCDQYAVDAS
-368 DPTSAALAGAIAG
+368 DPTSAALAAAITG
-381 LKADDNCFN
+381 LKADNNCFN

-405 TVTDTTFMMGL
+405 TVTDITFMMGL
-416 RGELENGLTWDVSAY
+416 KGELDNGLTWDVSAY

-475 SLSETVNIA
+475 ALSETVNIA

-499 QEESYVDGGLGIQGF
+499 QEESYIDGGLGVQGF

-522 GFSPDISGDFDRS
+522 GFSPDIAGDFDRS
-535 NDAIYVDGEWDVNE
+535 NDAIYIDGEWDASE

-592 FKAPTSGQLNA
+592 FKAPTAGQLNA

-609 IDNGVLVNKGVI
+609 IDTATNQLVNKGVI
-621 PATNPV
+621 PASNPV
-627 AAFAGATELK
+627 AAFAGAEALQ
-637 PEESENF
+637 PEESENY
-644 TVGFF
+644 TVGFY

-659 DYFNIEVTDRLTLS
+659 DYFNIDVTDRLTLS
-673 KDFTL
+673 KDFSL
-678 SAADITSLAAAGV
+678 SAADIATLTASGV

-696 IAKFRFFTNDFET
+696 IAVFRFFTNDFET
-709 KTSGYDLV
+709 KTSGIDLV
-717 LSTSTD
+717 MSTSTD

-728 TAWNLALNHTETE
+728 TAWNLAYNHTTTE
-741 VTSRGE
+741 ITSRGE

-757 EEVSPDTRYNVSA
+757 EEMSPDTRYNVSA

-785 FGDWYDPNQ
+785 YGDWFDSNQ
-794 GMSYDGEHVV
+794 GMVYDGEYVV
-804 DVELSYDLN
+804 DVEVSYDLN
-813 ESSSVML
+813 ESSALMI
-820 GGNNIFDEAGSK
+820 GGNNIFDEAGST

-838 GAGNTY
+838 GAGNIY

>member
-1 MDQIFGPKNRNNKTS
+1 
-16 YNLNISGEIMKNTSI
+16 MKKTSI

-40 IIASS
+40 MIAGG
-45 AVLPAVAFAEGAM
+45 AMLPTVAFAQEAM

-72 SATDTVAAVD
+72 SATDTVAPVD
-82 VITSAELTNQGDM
+82 VISSSELTNQGDV
-95 DVANLLRNSVPS
+95 DIANLLRNSVPS
-107 FSVNDQPISDAATL
+107 FSINDQPISDAATL

-171 MALKSVEV
+171 MALQSVEV

-208 SAQIRMG
+208 SAEVRMG
-215 QYAEGDGDMA
+215 QYSAGDGDMA

-259 NDAAGLIAAGFP
+259 DDAAALIAAGFP
-271 VADPAQKWGR
+271 VANPAQKWGR
-281 PFVDNDLKLFVNFGN
+281 PIVDDDLKLFVNFGN
-296 QLTDSVEL
+296 QLNDSVEL

-310 ASKDVDGGFYFR
+310 AKKDVDGGFYFR
-322 NPTNRGGVYAS
+322 NPTNRGGVYADGA
-333 TNDNGTPD
+333 N
-341 NEDDDFNQLLVGS
+341 LLV
-354 SNGADCSAYEVPSD
+354 ADTTGDMSGNCDQYAVDAS
-368 DPTSAALAGAIAG
+368 DPTSAALASAIAG
-381 LKADDNCFN
+381 LKADNNCFN

-405 TVTDTTFMMGL
+405 TVTDITFSMGL
-416 RGELENGLTWDVSAY
+416 RGELDNGLTWDVSAY

-470 ADFTY
+470 VDFTY
-475 SLSETVNIA
+475 ALSETVNLA

-499 QEESYVDGGLGIQGF
+499 QEESYIDGGLGVQGF

-522 GFSPDISGDFDRS
+522 GFSPDIAGDFDRS
-535 NDAIYVDGEWDVNE
+535 NDALYVDMEWDVSE
-549 DLLLAAAVRFEDF
+549 ELLVAAAVRFEDF
-562 DGFGSTTNYKLG
+562 DGFGSTTNYKVG
-574 ANYKLDDNFG
+574 GNYKLSEDMG
-584 IRATLSTG
+584 VRATVSTG

-621 PATNPV
+621 PASNPV
-627 AAFAGATELK
+627 AAFAGATDLQ

-644 TVGFF
+644 TVGFY
-649 GSVGEIDITF
+649 GSIGEIDITF

-673 KDFTL
+673 RDFEL
-678 SAADITSLAAAGV
+678 SAGDIATLAAAGV

-696 IAKFRFFTNDFET
+696 IAVFRFFTNDFATE
-709 KTSGYDLV
+709 TSGFDLV
-717 LSTSTD
+717 MSTSTD

-728 TAWNLALNHTETE
+728 TAWNLAYNQTDTE
-741 VTSRGE
+741 VTSRGQ
-747 YIDDDRERSI
+747 YIDDARERSI
-757 EEVSPDTRYNVSA
+757 EEMSPDTRYNVSA

-785 FGDWYDPNQ
+785 YDDWYDSNQ
-794 GMSYDGEHVV
+794 DMVFDGEYVV
-804 DVELSYDLN
+804 DLELAYDLN
-813 ESSSVML
+813 ESSAIMI
-820 GGNNIFDEAGSK
+820 GGNNVFDEAGSK